1 MKIKLQ
7 LLREIQDKD
16 LVSDNYDLSEF
27 KEDLEKERKN
37 KVGMMIR
44 YVLGELSEY

>member
-1 MKIKLQ
+1 MIIKLP

-27 KEDLEKERKN
+27 KEDLEKERN
-37 KVGMMIR
+37 DKVGMMIR
-44 YVLGELSEY
+44 YVLGEIEK